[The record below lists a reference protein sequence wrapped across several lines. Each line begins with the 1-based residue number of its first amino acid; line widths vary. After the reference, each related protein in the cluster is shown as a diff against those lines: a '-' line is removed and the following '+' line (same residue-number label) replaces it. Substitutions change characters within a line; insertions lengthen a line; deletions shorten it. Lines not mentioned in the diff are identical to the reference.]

1 MALQLTEP
9 QWRMLSRVAQGFAWD
24 DLPGPSERAR
34 AKATRQA
41 LACRGLLDQSG
52 RLTPKGARALVDR
65 AALLATRRAS

>member
-1 MALQLTEP
+1 MQLTEP

-41 LACRGLLDQSG
+41 LARRGLLDQSG
-52 RLTPKGARALVDR
+52 RLTAAGRKTLVDR
-65 AALLATRRAS
+65 ACALAARRAS